1 VLISKAYIILLNMAK
16 FDEIKRTASI
26 VIFLSLLILLVG
38 YAMFSSGTHQVAE
51 GVTTIDILGLCN
63 FDVYDLSAQPQV
75 TIAYRC
81 PGIETIRVWPFPV
94 VMSWKAEDFSD

>member
-1 VLISKAYIILLNMAK
+1 MAK
-16 FDEIKRTASI
+16 IDKIKRTASI
-26 VIFLSLLILLVG
+26 IIFFSLLILLVG

-94 VMSWKAEDFSD
+94 IVSWQAEHLSD